1 MIVVD
6 TNVISEVLKP
16 HPDELVQRWLQS
28 EPIDNVYVTSITK
41 AELLYGLA
49 LLPDGRRKEALASA
63 IQRFF
68 FERVAHPVIAFSD
81 EDVLHYAP
89 ISAYRRR
96 IGRPIRELDGQIAAI
111 TKSRG
116 FAVATRNVRD
126 FQHCGIQ
133 VINPWEPLR

>member
-16 HPDELVQRWLQS
+16 QPDELVQRWLQR

-49 LLPDGRRKEALASA
+49 LLPSGRRKEALAST
-63 IQRFF
+63 IQTFF
-68 FERVAHPVIAFSD
+68 FERITTPVLAFSD
-81 EDVLHYAP
+81 EDALHYAT
-89 ISAYRRR
+89 ISAYRRLM
-96 IGRPIRELDGQIAAI
+96 GRPIRELDGQIAAI

-126 FQHCGIQ
+126 FEHCGIE
-133 VINPWEPLR
+133 VINPWEQRA